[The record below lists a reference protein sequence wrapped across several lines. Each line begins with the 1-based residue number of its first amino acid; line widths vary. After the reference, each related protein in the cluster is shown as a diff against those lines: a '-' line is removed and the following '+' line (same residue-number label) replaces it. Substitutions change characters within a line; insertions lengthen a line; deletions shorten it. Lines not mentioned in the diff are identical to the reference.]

1 MTAEEKL
8 LFEII
13 NRLHDRFGK
22 HAILRGGMV
31 LRILGCE
38 RYTNDVDYVFVPY
51 ASKKDIVEDVLAAL
65 RTLSGVTLDHSM
77 NSKCLRIK
85 VFQAKTAV
93 QVEIKTAMDES
104 VIVLSTKYLAEQM
117 GLPPRLLP
125 VVDLS
130 LALADKLAAWN
141 ERRLPR
147 DLYDV
152 FFFLRMGIRP
162 DPARLEK
169 RLLKPQYSKLVKDN
183 DRFHGA
189 VLEAFY
195 SFLREKIMRLDED
208 DFLQSLA
215 DILPSD
221 ELPGLLLRLRAEV
234 AKL

>member
-1 MTAEEKL
+1 
-8 LFEII
+8 
-13 NRLHDRFGK
+13 
-22 HAILRGGMV
+22 MV

-51 ASKKDIVEDVLAAL
+51 TSKMDIVEDVLAAL
-65 RTLSGVTLDHSM
+65 QAIPGIILNHSM

-85 VFQAKTAV
+85 VFQGKTAV
-93 QVEIKTAMDES
+93 QVEIKTAMAES

-162 DPARLEK
+162 DSDRLEK

-183 DRFHGA
+183 DRFHGSDPQT
-189 VLEAFY
+189 FY
-195 SFLREKIMRLDED
+195 PFLREKIMLLDEN
-208 DFLQSLA
+208 DFLTSLA
-215 DILPSD
+215 DILPND
-221 ELPGLLLRLRAEV
+221 ELQGLFLRLRAEV